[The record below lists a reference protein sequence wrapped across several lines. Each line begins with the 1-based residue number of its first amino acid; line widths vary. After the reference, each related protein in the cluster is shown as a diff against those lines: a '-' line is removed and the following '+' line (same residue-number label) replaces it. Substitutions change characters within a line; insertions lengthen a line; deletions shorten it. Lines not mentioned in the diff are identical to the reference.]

1 MGAVIAFASPGLAAY
16 TAGGGGS
23 PRLGGVAPR
32 RYPPPAMTERQ
43 PHPASPEARG
53 ELVLG
58 VIGGSGLYEID
69 GLTGAHEVEL
79 ETPFGRPSDVYT
91 VGLLPRADGPPLRAV
106 FLPRHGRG
114 HVLLPSEI
122 NYRANIH
129 GFKQLGVTH
138 LLSVS
143 AVGSLREHIAP
154 GHVVTPDQ
162 FIDRTTRR
170 IATFFGDGV
179 VAHAQM
185 GDPVDAQLR
194 ARLVAAARSEGATV
208 HDGGTCIVMEGPA
221 FSTRGESE
229 LYRSWGASVI
239 GMTALPEAK
248 LAREA
253 EIAYAMLALSTD
265 YDCWHV
271 SASEVSVADVVAV
284 LRANVALSRRI
295 VRTLA
300 AALPAECAALP
311 YPRAL
316 EHAIITAPERVPA
329 ATRARLDL
337 ILGHYI

>member
-1 MGAVIAFASPGLAAY
+1 
-16 TAGGGGS
+16 
-23 PRLGGVAPR
+23 
-32 RYPPPAMTERQ
+32 MTQ
-43 PHPASPEARG
+43 TTVHPASRAARR
-53 ELVLG
+53 EVVLG
-58 VIGGSGLYEID
+58 VVGGSGLYAIE
-69 GLTGAHEVEL
+69 GLEGPREVAL
-79 ETPFGRPSDVYT
+79 ETPFGAPSDAYV
-91 VGLLPRADGPPLRAV
+91 VGALARDAGPPVRAV

-114 HVLLPSEI
+114 HVLTPSEI

-138 LLSVS
+138 LVSVS
-143 AVGSLREHIAP
+143 AVGSLREAIAP
-154 GHVVTPDQ
+154 GHVVVPDQ

-179 VAHAQM
+179 VAHVQM
-185 GDPVDAQLR
+185 GDPVCPHLR
-194 ARLVAAARSEGATV
+194 GRLLAAARAEQATV

-221 FSTRGESE
+221 FSTRAESE
-229 LYRSWGASVI
+229 LYRGWGAHVI

-271 SASEVSVADVVAV
+271 SEAQVTVEAVVAV
-284 LRANVALSRRI
+284 LMQNVALSRRI
-295 VRTLA
+295 LRRLA
-300 AALPAECAALP
+300 AELPETTDELP
-311 YPRAL
+311 YPAAL

-337 ILGHYI
+337 ILGHRLP

>member
-1 MGAVIAFASPGLAAY
+1 
-16 TAGGGGS
+16 
-23 PRLGGVAPR
+23 
-32 RYPPPAMTERQ
+32 MTQRTRV
-43 PHPASPEARG
+43 HPASPAART
-53 ELVLG
+53 EVVLG
-58 VIGGSGLYEID
+58 VVGGSGLYAIE
-69 GLTGAHEVEL
+69 GLEGAREVAL
-79 ETPFGRPSDVYT
+79 ETPFGAPSDAYV
-91 VGLLPRADGPPLRAV
+91 VGTLPRDAGPPVLAA

-138 LLSVS
+138 LVSVS
-143 AVGSLREHIAP
+143 AVGSLREAIAP
-154 GHVVTPDQ
+154 GHVVVPDQ
-162 FIDRTTRR
+162 FVDRTSQR

-179 VAHAQM
+179 VAHVQF
-185 GDPVDAQLR
+185 GDPVCAGLR
-194 ARLVAAARSEGATV
+194 ERLLAAARAEAATV
-208 HDGGTCIVMEGPA
+208 HDGGACVVMEGPA
-221 FSTRGESE
+221 FSTRAESE

-271 SASEVSVADVVAV
+271 AEAQVTVDAVIAV
-284 LRANVALSRRI
+284 LHANVALSRRI
-295 VRTLA
+295 VQRIA
-300 AALPAECAALP
+300 AGLPVSTTELP

-316 EHAIITAPERVPA
+316 EHAIITAPERIPE

-337 ILGHYI
+337 ILGHYLAPPNLAPALS

>member
-1 MGAVIAFASPGLAAY
+1 
-16 TAGGGGS
+16 
-23 PRLGGVAPR
+23 
-32 RYPPPAMTERQ
+32 MTERQ

-58 VIGGSGLYEID
+58 VVGGSGLYEID
-69 GLTGAHEVEL
+69 GLTAAREVAL
-79 ETPFGRPSDVYT
+79 ETPFGPPSDVYT
-91 VGLLPRADGPPLRAV
+91 VGLLPREGGPPLRAV

-122 NYRANIH
+122 NYRANVH

-154 GHVVTPDQ
+154 GHVVAPDQ

-194 ARLVAAARSEGATV
+194 ARLVAAARGEGATV

-271 SASEVSVADVVAV
+271 SESEVSVADVVAV
-284 LRANVALSRRI
+284 LHKNVALSRRI
-295 VRTLA
+295 IRALA
-300 AALPAECAALP
+300 AGLPARCDALP

-316 EHAIITAPERVPA
+316 AHAIITAPEKVPP
-329 ATRARLDL
+329 ATRERLDL
-337 ILGHYI
+337 ILGHYL

>member
-1 MGAVIAFASPGLAAY
+1 M
-16 TAGGGGS
+16 
-23 PRLGGVAPR
+23 
-32 RYPPPAMTERQ
+32 
-43 PHPASPEARG
+43 
-53 ELVLG
+53 
-58 VIGGSGLYEID
+58 IGGSGLYEID

>member
-1 MGAVIAFASPGLAAY
+1 
-16 TAGGGGS
+16 
-23 PRLGGVAPR
+23 
-32 RYPPPAMTERQ
+32 MTERHT
-43 PHPASPEARG
+43 HPASPEARA

-58 VIGGSGLYEID
+58 VVGGSGLYEID
-69 GLTGAHEVEL
+69 GLQAARQVEV
-79 ETPFGRPSDVYT
+79 ETPFGRPSDAYT
-91 VGLLPRADGPPLRAV
+91 LGELAREGAPPLRAV

-114 HVLLPSEI
+114 HVLTPSEI

-154 GHVVTPDQ
+154 GHVVAPDQ
-162 FIDRTTRR
+162 FIDRSTQR
-170 IATFFGDGV
+170 IATFFGNGV
-179 VAHAQM
+179 VAHVQM

-194 ARLVAAARSEGATV
+194 ARVVAAARAEGATV
-208 HDGGTCIVMEGPA
+208 HDGGTCVVMEGPA
-221 FSTRGESE
+221 FSTRAESE

-271 SASEVSVADVVAV
+271 SEAEVSVADVIAV
-284 LRANVALSRRI
+284 LHRNVALSRRI
-295 VRTLA
+295 IRALA
-300 AALPAECAALP
+300 LALPARCAELP

-316 EHAIITAPERVPA
+316 AHAIITAPERVPA

-337 ILGHYI
+337 ILGHYL